1 MRMHICPVCERSDG
15 ITRLRAH
22 WSALPPQGRAAA
34 PHLARPSL
42 NDERWAGPVGLL
54 TVGCALLVSE
64 AWLGYVGVAGGGVW
78 LVSLRDKAAQ
88 TARRRAEWRRKLFC
102 RRCEH
107 VFLP

>member
-1 MRMHICPVCERSDG
+1 MGR
-15 ITRLRAH
+15 TR
-22 WSALPPQGRAAA
+22 RAADRG
-34 PHLARPSL
+34 LRP
-42 NDERWAGPVGLL
+42 A
-54 TVGCALLVSE
+54 VSE